1 VFIILSLPLFSTK
14 RLIDE
19 YGNTLLF
26 EMVPSSLRELRAPLA
41 TLFWRSQVR
50 VRVRKQPNSDAT
62 PKLLN
67 IKEFYLVF
75 SLVEQHR
82 DNLVDQIRALDNS
95 AGTATTT
102 VSAAANNNDNDNDDD
117 NDNIDGTKE
126 CVICFERKP
135 DVVLP
140 CGHPFCSQCLAD
152 WNARQHSCPMCRNDE
167 TSDTDAWLLT
177 TKPSRQE
184 LFEFFQSFIETAQ
197 RQAAEQR

>member
-1 VFIILSLPLFSTK
+1 
-14 RLIDE
+14 
-19 YGNTLLF
+19 
-26 EMVPSSLRELRAPLA
+26 LRELRAPLA
-41 TLFWRSQVR
+41 TLFWRAHVR
-50 VRVRKQPNSDAT
+50 VRVRKQPNSDAV

-102 VSAAANNNDNDNDDD
+102 VSAAATTTTTTTDDNDNDNDA
-117 NDNIDGTKE
+117 DGTKE

-197 RQAAEQR
+197 RQALER

>member
-1 VFIILSLPLFSTK
+1 
-14 RLIDE
+14 
-19 YGNTLLF
+19 
-26 EMVPSSLRELRAPLA
+26 MVPSSLRELRAPLA
-41 TLFWRSQVR
+41 TLFWRTHVR

-67 IKEFYLVF
+67 IKEFYAVF

-82 DNLVDQIRALDNS
+82 DGLVDQIRALDGS
-95 AGTATTT
+95 AGPTAVTAAT
-102 VSAAANNNDNDNDDD
+102 AAANNNDDNNDDEF
-117 NDNIDGTKE
+117 NVDGTKE

-140 CGHPFCSQCLAD
+140 CSHPFCSQCLAD

-197 RQAAEQR
+197 RQSLQSQ